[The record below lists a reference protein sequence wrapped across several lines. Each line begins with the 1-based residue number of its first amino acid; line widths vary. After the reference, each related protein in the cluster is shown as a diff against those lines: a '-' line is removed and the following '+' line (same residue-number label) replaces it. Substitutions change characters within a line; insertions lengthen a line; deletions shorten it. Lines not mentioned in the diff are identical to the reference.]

1 MARGRSARRSGEYAE
16 FWPGYVDVMS
26 TLLMVFVF
34 LLSIFM
40 LAQYFVSQESSGK
53 DVALRRLNRQI
64 AELTNLLSLEKGRGK
79 TSQDELATLRA
90 TLADLRLE
98 NERLSSSVSSGE
110 AKASAASARV
120 TALTSDLD
128 KQKLI
133 SNEALARVD
142 LLNQQLLALRRQIAA
157 LNTALEASEK
167 RDQASQDRIK
177 DLGTRLNA
185 ALARQVQELKRYRS
199 EFFGRLA
206 QLLKHRKDI
215 RVVGDRFVFQSEVL
229 FATGSADINDQGKVE
244 LNKVA
249 SAIKELMK
257 EIPTDIDWVLQ
268 INGHTDKQPI
278 SGGGRFK
285 SNWELSA
292 ARAISVVEYFISQG
306 IPPDR
311 LVAAGYGQYQPL
323 VQGDTPD
330 AYAQNRRIE
339 LKLTSR

>member
-1 MARGRSARRSGEYAE
+1 MARGRSTRRSGEYAE

-98 NERLSSSVSSGE
+98 NERLSNSVSSGE
-110 AKASAASARV
+110 DKAAAASARV
-120 TALTSDLD
+120 SALTSDLD

-206 QLLKHRKDI
+206 QLLKNRKDI

-229 FATGSADINDQGKVE
+229 FPSGSADMSVE
-244 LNKVA
+244 GLATLDELAK
-249 SAIKELMK
+249 AILELSKAIPKEV
-257 EIPTDIDWVLQ
+257 DWALQ
-268 INGHTDKQPI
+268 VDGHTDVRPI
-278 SGGGRFK
+278 NSPQFP
-285 SNWELSA
+285 SNWELST
-292 ARAISVVEYFISQG
+292 ARAISVVRYLISRG
-306 IPPDR
+306 VPADR
-311 LVAAGYGQYQPL
+311 MVAAGYGEFRPL
-323 VQGDTPD
+323 DPGTSEE
-330 AYAQNRRIE
+330 ALRRNRRIE
-339 LKLTSR
+339 LKLTNR

>member
-98 NERLSSSVSSGE
+98 NERLSGSVSSGE
-110 AKASAASARV
+110 AKASAANARV
-120 TALTSDLD
+120 SALTSDLD
-128 KQKLI
+128 KQKTI

-229 FATGSADINDQGKVE
+229 FPSGSADMTVE
-244 LNKVA
+244 GLATLDELAK
-249 SAIKELMK
+249 AILELSKAIPKEV
-257 EIPTDIDWVLQ
+257 DWALQ
-268 INGHTDKQPI
+268 VDGHTDVRPI
-278 SGGGRFK
+278 NSPQFP
-285 SNWELSA
+285 SNWELST
-292 ARAISVVEYFISQG
+292 ARAISVVRYLISRG
-306 IPPDR
+306 VPADR
-311 LVAAGYGQYQPL
+311 MVAAGYGEFRPL
-323 VQGDTPD
+323 DPGTSEE
-330 AYAQNRRIE
+330 ALRRNRRIE
-339 LKLTSR
+339 LKLTNR